1 MIELL
6 KLLDDAQLK
15 ANNTEEFR
23 NVLLKKFPNLR
34 ILLKSGSQG
43 SQIITNEIDIKIPTV
58 NKIKPEI
65 NDNYKIV
72 DTTGAGNIILF
83 VSFYK
88 HQFSNHFSY

>member
-1 MIELL
+1 ML
-6 KLLDDAQLK
+6 KLLDDAKLK

-23 NVLLKKFPNLR
+23 SVLLKKFPNLR
-34 ILLKSGSQG
+34 ILLKLGSQG

-72 DTTGAGNIILF
+72 DTTGAGKIIIFL
-83 VSFYK
+83 
-88 HQFSNHFSY
+88 FSYVIENKYK